1 MTSTLYL
8 GEGGRDVSFVN
19 LVSAFIMFTEMAC
32 SHLLAVVE
40 WTGGGEFRSG
50 QLLTVTSTLYLAADS
65 TPFVN
70 DAVPDS

>member
-19 LVSAFIMFTEMAC
+19 LVSAFIMIKEMAC
-32 SHLLAVVE
+32 SHLPTVVD
-40 WTGGGEFRSG
+40 WAEFRSG
-50 QLLTVTSTLYLAADS
+50 QLLTMTSTLYLAADS

>member
-19 LVSAFIMFTEMAC
+19 LVSAFIMITEMAC
-32 SHLLAVVE
+32 SHLPAVVE
-40 WTGGGEFRSG
+40 WMGNEFRSG

-65 TPFVN
+65 TPSVN